1 MTSEATRTH
10 RSIVVL
16 KLPTTV
22 SGLGACAQRIVTS
35 MTGNPSFA
43 TPVPALATVTAAIG
57 DFQTAEAGALTRM
70 IGAAATRNARRAA
83 LVQLLEQLRTYVQ
96 TVADASVD
104 EGEAI
109 ILGAGMSVRK
119 TPVFPPR
126 VFAAT
131 PGDVS
136 GSVKLV
142 TAAAARRAAYV
153 WEYSLDAG
161 KTWVAMPSTLRAKT
175 TVAGLPVG
183 TTVEFRYQAL
193 TQAGEGDWSQ
203 TVSLLVR

>member
-1 MTSEATRTH
+1 MTREATRTH
-10 RSIVVL
+10 RSIAVL

-22 SGLGACAQRIVTS
+22 SGLG
-35 MTGNPSFA
+35 G
-43 TPVPALATVTAAIG
+43 
-57 DFQTAEAGALTRM
+57 
-70 IGAAATRNARRAA
+70 RA
-83 LVQLLEQLRTYVQ
+83 QLRPYVE

-142 TAAAARRAAYV
+142 TAAAARRAAEG
-153 WEYSLDAG
+153 WGGNPDPGPTPGGGAG
-161 KTWVAMPSTLRAKT
+161 PRR
-175 TVAGLPVG
+175 G
-183 TTVEFRYQAL
+183 
-193 TQAGEGDWSQ
+193 
-203 TVSLLVR
+203 